1 MVLGVE
7 IKTKTDT
14 TNTKTKTNFEITQW
28 ITLPCLSA
36 N

>member
-14 TNTKTKTNFEITQW
+14 KTKTNFEITRIGMPKDGSHMQQG
-28 ITLPCLSA
+28 
-36 N
+36 